1 MLLGNSDVLK
11 KELQILI
18 LNSKD
23 INFLKKVNKNQI
35 D

>member
-1 MLLGNSDVLK
+1 MLLGSSDVLK

-18 LNSKD
+18 LSLKD